1 FFVIRGIVIVIIL
14 GIAGATFL
22 LDVLYPL
29 LDPRIRVRNS

>member
-1 FFVIRGIVIVIIL
+1 VIIIIL

-29 LDPRIRVRNS
+29 IDPRIRVRN